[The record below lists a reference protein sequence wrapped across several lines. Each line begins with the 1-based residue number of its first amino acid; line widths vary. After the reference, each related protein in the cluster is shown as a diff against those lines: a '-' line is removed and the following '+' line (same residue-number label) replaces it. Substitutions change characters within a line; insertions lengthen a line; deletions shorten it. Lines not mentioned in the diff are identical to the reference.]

1 MIVVSTPRAYQR
13 GSRLANVAGVP
24 ATRFLKPVPHL
35 NVYVIR
41 AGEKVEINKGLAVL
55 QNELEFP
62 NAGRRA
68 RHILR
73 NYRGVPANHDLRRSK
88 FYARRYGGVS
98 FFSVA
103 ALLELSY
110 CPPGK
115 NSSHPE
121 SCVSADSESMSA
133 SWMWVSSGETPPPSI
148 ATRDSYLIPLASKG
162 SSSDERLELLKL
174 GFVEYGS
181 GSFSARSVPDDG
193 AITLRGPLPPVV
205 TESNIA
211 GVAVGSLVL
220 QINGRST
227 TDFDSTTELT
237 RALSGATI
245 GRAALERFGLVH
257 EHKNT

>member
-1 MIVVSTPRAYQR
+1 M
-13 GSRLANVAGVP
+13 
-24 ATRFLKPVPHL
+24 
-35 NVYVIR
+35 
-41 AGEKVEINKGLAVL
+41 VL

-68 RHILR
+68 RYILR
-73 NYRGVPANHDLRRSK
+73 NYRGVPTNPDLRRSK

-103 ALLELSY
+103 KLLELSY

-121 SCVSADSESMSA
+121 SCVTADSESMSA

-148 ATRDSYLIPLASKG
+148 ATRDSYLIPLESKG

-174 GFVEYGS
+174 GFVEHGS
-181 GSFSARSVPDDG
+181 GSFSAHSVPDDG

-205 TESNIA
+205 TEPNIA

-227 TDFDSTTELT
+227 TGFDSTTELT

-245 GRAALERFGLVH
+245 GVWCGEHTLEHR
-257 EHKNT
+257 EE